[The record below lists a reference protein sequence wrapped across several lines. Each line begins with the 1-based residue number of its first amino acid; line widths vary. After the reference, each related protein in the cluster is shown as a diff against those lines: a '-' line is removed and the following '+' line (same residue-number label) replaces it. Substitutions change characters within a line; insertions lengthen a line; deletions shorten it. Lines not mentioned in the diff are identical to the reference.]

1 MKKIKISAALATY
14 NEEENIV
21 DCLTSLK
28 NFADEIVI
36 VDGNSADRTAE
47 LAQKLG
53 AKVIKT
59 TNKPMFHINK
69 NLAIAACR
77 GDWIFLIDADERVSP
92 QLAREI
98 KAKVAQNPG
107 ENGFWVNRRNWF
119 LGGFLTKGGAYPDSV
134 IRLFRRGLGRLPEI
148 SLHEQVEIEGKVG
161 NLKNDILHFADP
173 NFARYL
179 ARADRYTTQTAKE
192 ITHKDPGRGST
203 SVIYYML
210 IKPIITFFSIY
221 VRHRGYVDGFRGFIW
236 AFFSAAHHFL
246 AYVKYWST
254 EVKKISEERHVHVN

>member
-1 MKKIKISAALATY
+1 MKKPFISAAIATY

-28 NFADEIVI
+28 DFVDEIVV
-36 VDGNSADRTAE
+36 VDGTSTDRTVE
-47 LAQKLG
+47 LAQKFG
-53 AKVIKT
+53 ARVIIT

-69 NLAIAACR
+69 NLAIDTCH
-77 GDWIFLIDADERVSP
+77 GDWIFLIDADERISL
-92 QLAREI
+92 QLAKEI
-98 KAKVAQNPG
+98 KAKVAQNPR

-134 IRLFRRGLGRLPEI
+134 KRLFRRGLGRLPEI
-148 SLHEQVEIEGKVG
+148 SVHEQVKIKGNVG
-161 NLKNDILHFADP
+161 HLKNDILHFADP
-173 NFARYL
+173 SFARYL
-179 ARADRYTTQTAKE
+179 LRADRYTTQTAAE
-192 ITHKDPGRGST
+192 IARKDPGRGLA

-221 VRHRGYVDGFRGFIW
+221 VRHRGYADGFRGFIW

-246 AYVKYWST
+246 AYVKYWSN
-254 EVKKISEERHVHVN
+254 EPNLKPQD